1 MKKGVNAIL
10 GQHSFAKKAVRNS
23 LKEAIKKGKNP
34 YTGRRFTKAQ
44 QEELKK
50 LMKVTK

>member
-44 QEELKK
+44 QEELSKI
-50 LMKVTK
+50 